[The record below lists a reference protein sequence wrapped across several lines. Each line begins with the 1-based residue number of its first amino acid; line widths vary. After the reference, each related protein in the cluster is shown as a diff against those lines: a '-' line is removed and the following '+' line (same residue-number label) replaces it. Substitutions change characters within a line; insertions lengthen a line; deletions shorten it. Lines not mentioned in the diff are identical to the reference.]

1 MGLFKSR
8 RQRLVEIYK
17 NFQSKAGSGYE
28 VDAESII
35 SQYPKLE
42 LAEAIFI
49 AGCLE
54 RGMTPREFDDAS
66 KKLGRNLK

>member
-8 RQRLVEIYK
+8 RQRIVEIYK
-17 NFQSKAGSGYE
+17 QLQAKASDGFDL
-28 VDAESII
+28 DAESVI

-42 LAEAIFI
+42 LVEAIFV

-54 RGMTPREFDDAS
+54 RGMSIREFDDAS